1 MIRIGVVLLGLFLSC
16 ASALAQT
23 PQLVRECIGTAGNC
37 VPVSSTNPIPI
48 TPSPSASGGLTPA
61 PLAPALATSQVIKS
75 GAGNLY
81 SFEVSADSTL
91 SAAAWWI
98 LIFDATS
105 DPGNGAVTPRK
116 CYSQASGTTS
126 IAYAWTIPI
135 AFTAGI
141 TIVVST
147 TGCYTETQSAHAFIS
162 GDAK

>member
-81 SFEVSADSTL
+81 SFDVGDVCVCVRDERDDGCGSL
-91 SAAAWWI
+91 
-98 LIFDATS
+98 TS
-105 DPGNGAVTPRK
+105 CTPLPVAPAR
-116 CYSQASGTTS
+116 CG
-126 IAYAWTIPI
+126 
-135 AFTAGI
+135 
-141 TIVVST
+141 
-147 TGCYTETQSAHAFIS
+147 
-162 GDAK
+162 